1 MVHFVHANNSH
12 DFELDAIN
20 VNDGAAD
27 AEVIRAVV
35 DHAATRGVDVA
46 GVDPRSYNLY
56 RNELTSDLTV
66 APAVKYGSF
75 AV

>member
-1 MVHFVHANNSH
+1 MIHFVHANNSH

-35 DHAATRGVDVA
+35 DHAASQGLNVA
-46 GVDPRSYNLY
+46 GVDARSYNLY
-56 RNELTSDLTV
+56 RNENTNDLTV
-66 APAVKYGSF
+66 APSVKYGSF